1 MPRPRRRLWLRT
13 QMMRALPYLPW
24 KGPVTREILRP
35 IQQAANAITLNYYR
49 RWHARSTRCSSNA
62 AAQAKNATIVASKCT
77 LTRRN
82 YSI

>member
-1 MPRPRRRLWLRT
+1 VPRPRRRLWLRT

-49 RWHARSTRCSSNA
+49 R
-62 AAQAKNATIVASKCT
+62 
-77 LTRRN
+77 
-82 YSI
+82 